1 MTTHINNLST
11 NFQDILTLHS
21 EIISK
26 KFGLLGKLQD
36 LKNTYNELLKQ
47 NTKKIFVFCLDSLFF
62 QYKTLSIEI
71 EDISRY
77 TALINNRMYGDYYK
91 LYKIILEQSATD
103 LNIDVENLAEAFKK
117 YLHYRELEPFHEYKP
132 NDIIQLHSDILTVL
146 KNLYFNYASKI
157 KTMHEYNTNIS
168 AGISI
173 NNFLHTLE
181 HEHSVLQEHIHLYI
195 NYLEFFHTSQNGYLC
210 KLMDQV
216 ERITLEIDDDVMTTR
231 RTQEVSTSPKKTLN
245 ALSSSLAFK
254 NKPNLDEFFADKNG
268 SADQN
273 KHIIKSNPPPKSNPS
288 NNDENEAMVM
298 NMRSP
303 VVQENKE
310 PKSPKNG
317 ENITISVLGTGT
329 GMGPSIQT
337 LSVKNM
343 TKDLSAKI
351 TGNQVTL

>member
-103 LNIDVENLAEAFKK
+103 LNIDVSNLAEAFKK
-117 YLHYRELEPFHEYKP
+117 YPHYRELEPFHEYKP

-146 KNLYFNYASKI
+146 KILYFNYASKI
-157 KTMHEYNTNIS
+157 KAMHEYNTNIS

-216 ERITLEIDDDVMTTR
+216 ERITFEIDDEVMTTKR
-231 RTQEVSTSPKKTLN
+231 NPEVPTSPKKTLN
-245 ALSSSLAFK
+245 TLSSLSFK
-254 NKPNLDEFFADKNG
+254 NKPNLDDFFADKNG

-273 KHIIKSNPPPKSNPS
+273 KPIIKSIPPLKLNPN

-298 NMRSP
+298 NMKSP

-351 TGNQVTL
+351 TSNQVTI